1 MIQTNKVVKLEYELY
16 IDGDE
21 AGKEELMERMTAE
34 APLVYCHGI
43 GMMLQKFEDNLEGKD
58 AGDAFDFVVAKE
70 DAYGEYDERGVLEL
84 DKKLFC
90 IDGVF
95 DNERVQVGA
104 IVPMNT
110 TDGQIVKAQVV
121 EITDDK
127 VTIDLNHPFAGEDL
141 HFIGKILEVRDVTEG
156 ELKALRHEGG
166 CGGCGGCGGGNCGE
180 GDCGSCGGCQ

>member
-16 IDGDE
+16 IDGEE

-34 APLVYCHGI
+34 TPLVYCHGI

-58 AGDAFDFVVAKE
+58 AGDAFDFVIAKE

-95 DNERVQVGA
+95 DNERLQVGA
-104 IVPMNT
+104 IVPMNR
-110 TDGQIVKAQVV
+110 TDGESVK
-121 EITDDK
+121 
-127 VTIDLNHPFAGEDL
+127 G
-141 HFIGKILEVRDVTEG
+141 
-156 ELKALRHEGG
+156 
-166 CGGCGGCGGGNCGE
+166 
-180 GDCGSCGGCQ
+180 